1 MHGKHKGHTGLHPS
15 PDGCLQEPAW
25 LPGWPRAAS
34 PLGRNRPEVV
44 LGGSLFF
51 NTKLLTLG
59 CPHQSDLAFQHPRGG
74 APPGVSRSDSD
85 LPKVSLCFAPSL
97 PWKPLQPT
105 KQRVFSVTKTWKGG
119 KAQHGTS
126 DWKPGPPPWYC
137 ECCSGI
143 HTVAQRGLCTGT
155 HFHSPP
161 PGSGWRHCDV
171 TPNTEKGTAHLPC
184 YQNNTLVDNYWIA
197 FKQFCLHTSQN
208 ALDCGFY
215 SHVKSTSTRPA

>member
-1 MHGKHKGHTGLHPS
+1 M
-15 PDGCLQEPAW
+15 
-25 LPGWPRAAS
+25 
-34 PLGRNRPEVV
+34 
-44 LGGSLFF
+44 
-51 NTKLLTLG
+51 
-59 CPHQSDLAFQHPRGG
+59 
-74 APPGVSRSDSD
+74 
-85 LPKVSLCFAPSL
+85 
-97 PWKPLQPT
+97 
-105 KQRVFSVTKTWKGG
+105 TKTWQGG

-143 HTVAQRGLCTGT
+143 HTAAQPGLCTGT

-215 SHVKSTSTRPA
+215 SHVESTSTRPAPQLREPRSHATSEASSRDGDPKTDSPWCSPEVGSGLATPCCWQPPPQGKRYVSAQKTCEQRGGELVNTVILNVRKPPAT